1 MLFAEAG
8 KNLLVRFMVGPEG
21 DGGVFLHQT
30 EKARRYLFLLALL
43 RHLDRH
49 AQARLREGDR
59 SELQYLFGLHSVS
72 PVRIFESFVT
82 TPISPAAIS
91 EISSCFA
98 PRTEIILPM
107 RSLSC
112 VRAL

>member
-59 SELQYLFGLHSVS
+59 SELQYLF
-72 PVRIFESFVT
+72 R
-82 TPISPAAIS
+82 AAQRV
-91 EISSCFA
+91 A
-98 PRTEIILPM
+98 
-107 RSLSC
+107 
-112 VRAL
+112 RAHI